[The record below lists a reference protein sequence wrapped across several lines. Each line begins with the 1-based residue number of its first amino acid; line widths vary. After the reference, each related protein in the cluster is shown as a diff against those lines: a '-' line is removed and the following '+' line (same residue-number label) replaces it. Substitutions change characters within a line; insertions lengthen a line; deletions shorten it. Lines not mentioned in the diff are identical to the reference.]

1 MKLWQ
6 IVAVVALG
14 VAYGLVQPGQLTYA
28 FGHAT
33 LYVFLPALLFEAA
46 WNLNLRAVRRQ
57 WRAIATLAGPGV
69 LLTAAIVA
77 AALALVRVPLGP
89 ALLCG
94 AILSATDPI
103 AVVAVFRRMRI
114 PVSLATIVVCES
126 LFNDGVAVVLYRGV
140 LAALAVGAASAGAV
154 AAVAALTAA
163 AALGGIAFGIAI
175 ALIAALLLRRSRH
188 AATQIAATLLCA
200 YGVYFAADALHLS
213 GVFATIAFGMALRYY
228 ERSWISLRVVDD
240 VERFWDVAALAANV
254 VVFFMAGAALQ
265 IGLVRREPAFTVA
278 CIAAVAAARVA
289 VAWLLL
295 PGRYPPAWTNV
306 VRIAGMRGGLSI
318 ALALA
323 LPSWIPYREAII
335 DGTFAVALVTLIAS
349 GITLAPAVRRVS
361 KA

>member
-6 IVAVVALG
+6 IAAVVALG
-14 VAYGLVQPGQLTYA
+14 VGYGLLQPGRFAYA

-69 LLTAAIVA
+69 VLTAAIVA
-77 AALALVRVPLGP
+77 AALVLVRVPLGP

-103 AVVAVFRRMRI
+103 AVVAVFRHLRI
-114 PVSLATIVVCES
+114 PLSLATIVVCES

-140 LAALAVGAASAGAV
+140 LAALTVGATSAGAV
-154 AAVAALTAA
+154 ATVTALTIAG
-163 AALGGIAFGIAI
+163 ALGGILLGIAT
-175 ALIAALLLRRSRH
+175 ALIAALALRRSRH
-188 AATQIAATLLCA
+188 DATQIAATLLCA

-213 GVFATIAFGMALRYY
+213 GVFATIAFGMAFRYY
-228 ERSWISLRVVDD
+228 ERAWIALRVVDEVD
-240 VERFWDVAALAANV
+240 RFWELAAQAANV
-254 VVFFMAGAALQ
+254 AVFFMAGAALQ
-265 IGLVRREPAFTVA
+265 IGAAGRDWAFTVA
-278 CIAAVAAARVA
+278 SIAAVAIARVA
-289 VAWLLL
+289 IAWLLL

-306 VRIAGMRGGLSI
+306 VRVAGLRGGLSI

-323 LPSWIPYREAII
+323 LPAWVPYREAIV
-335 DGTFAVALVTLIAS
+335 DATFAVALVTLAAS
-349 GITLAPAVRRVS
+349 GITLAPAVRR
-361 KA
+361 AAR